1 MCQKRPHRVLQIA
14 ECDSAPAIP
23 IVGWQFYD
31 MATNRQLEPK
41 RQLLRVNG
49 RSFRS
54 PDILRLSSWSGGPV
68 SKNSSGPGRPPSSA
82 FSSTTIVA
90 IPSASLER
98 LEQIRKALP
107 ATTDAAVV
115 RSCSAASVVWAG
127 LLKQVL
133 AAIATYDESIDELAR
148 ASRAL

>member
-1 MCQKRPHRVLQIA
+1 V
-14 ECDSAPAIP
+14 
-23 IVGWQFYD
+23 
-31 MATNRQLEPK
+31 
-41 RQLLRVNG
+41 
-49 RSFRS
+49 
-54 PDILRLSSWSGGPV
+54 
-68 SKNSSGPGRPPSSA
+68 
-82 FSSTTIVA
+82 

-133 AAIATYDESIDELAR
+133 AAIATYDENIDELAR